1 MLYLDTNYLVQGL
14 VKGSK
19 EGAQLSQWYG
29 AGDTIF
35 APAPAWFEFLCGPV
49 TQPQINIIRAF
60 LSGGIAAFEE
70 PQAAQ
75 AAYLYNATGRVRRFR
90 ADAMIAAT
98 AIAGG
103 GVLATSN
110 RKDFQ
115 RFIPHGLTLLAAS

>member
-1 MLYLDTNYLVQGL
+1 MLYVDTNYLIQGL
-14 VKGSK
+14 VRGSK

-29 AGDTIF
+29 AGETIL

-75 AAYLYNATGRVRRFR
+75 AAHLYNATGRVRQFR
-90 ADAMIAAT
+90 VDAMIAGT
-98 AIAGG
+98 AIAAGG
-103 GVLATSN
+103 ILATSN

-115 RFIPHGLTLLAAS
+115 RFIRYGLTLLADY